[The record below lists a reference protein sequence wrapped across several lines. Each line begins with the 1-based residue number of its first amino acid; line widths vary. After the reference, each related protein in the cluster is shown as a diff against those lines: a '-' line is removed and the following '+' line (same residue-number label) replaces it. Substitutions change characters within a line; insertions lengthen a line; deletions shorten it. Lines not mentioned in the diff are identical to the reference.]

1 MSRAFHCQGRG
12 ACRPEDVRIPET
24 YVVDQQGRLKGYVN
38 AQNLAEYFW
47 IRSAQTKST
56 A

>member
-1 MSRAFHCQGRG
+1 MKILMRG
-12 ACRPEDVRIPET
+12 DSPAVG
-24 YVVDQQGRLKGYVN
+24 VVDRQGRLSGYVN